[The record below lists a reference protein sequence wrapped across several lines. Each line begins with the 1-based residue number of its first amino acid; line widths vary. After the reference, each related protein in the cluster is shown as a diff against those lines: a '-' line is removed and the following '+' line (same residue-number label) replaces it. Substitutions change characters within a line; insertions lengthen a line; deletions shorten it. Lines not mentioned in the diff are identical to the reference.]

1 MKTITLSLYIKTI
14 RKYSKN
20 CRKSYQNILSNL
32 FNFIYNDNNYF
43 VESTTSSRIMNG
55 EYDVPY
61 DVREK
66 YNNES
71 MENKKK
77 ISDKFI
83 NQMIDESAM
92 GKLVDEMKGNV
103 KLSDISMQTKKLI
116 LNSDD
121 ALLILSSILT
131 IAIISS
137 NKKALNQCLYKN
149 NNGSIDLI
157 CGDIIALG
165 FNKKLTISNKIVVIP
180 VDDKFTMILK
190 NQDGE
195 DFISKDSIHGKWISR
210 INKLGI
216 EDLKIKYFKS
226 IDNVKIG
233 KCEIGKTFF
242 YLLPISSLKERNKA
256 ESNVDVIKKSLDF
269 LATEYNVSGQG
280 IPMYIPLL
288 GTGRSRAHLSLKD
301 SISLIKNAFL
311 TNENGFFGEIK
322 IVIYTKNI
330 DELEDYNGL

>member
-92 GKLVDEMKGNV
+92 DKLVDEMKGNV

-137 NKKALNQCLYKN
+137 NKKTLNQCLYKN